1 MEEELWLLLLGV
13 VGAGGLAGRS
23 RRLVKPLAVGYV
35 ALTEAVGRVVG
46 PIRDNWRAAVEEA
59 RQEREQQA
67 AQVGASPRHTRRRQ
81 RQGEAALKQS
91 GGAAGEVA
99 AQQAAG
105 G

>member
-23 RRLVKPLAVGYV
+23 RRLVKPMAVGYV

-46 PIRDNWRAAVEEA
+46 PIRDNWRAAVVEA
-59 RQEREQQA
+59 RQERAQQA
-67 AQVGASPRHTRRRQ
+67 ERAGGSPRRVRSRQ

-91 GGAAGEVA
+91 GGAAREVA
-99 AQQAAG
+99 VQKAAG